1 MQTQSNQAEG
11 RASIHIRQILS
22 RYLRGVQRF
31 LFPILEEKIGPLSE
45 TKQQLIQ
52 ILELLGLERHVAVCR
67 GGRGRPSKDRTALAR
82 AFVAKMVYNLPT
94 TKDLVER
101 LGSDSTLCRICGLWE
116 AVPSEATFS
125 RAFAEFA
132 EMELG
137 ESVHR
142 ALIGK
147 YQAGRLV
154 GHISR
159 DSTEITVRER
169 PVIKAKPARAKR
181 RRGRPRRGEEVPHEV
196 KRLEVQP
203 TRSLEENLKDLPQH
217 CGIGTKVNSK
227 GHTVQWIGYKL
238 HLDVAD
244 GQIPI
249 STILTSASLHDSQA
263 AIPLAQ
269 MTAQRVINCYD
280 LMDAGYDCKPIRAFS
295 LQMGHVPLID
305 FNRRTPGDQREF
317 SPCEAQRF
325 RERSAVERV
334 IGRLKDEFGARMIRV
349 RGAKKVKEH
358 LMFGLLALTADQL
371 LRLVT

>member
-1 MQTQSNQAEG
+1 M
-11 RASIHIRQILS
+11 HIRQILS
-22 RYLRGVQRF
+22 RYVRGVQGI
-31 LFPILEEKIGPLSE
+31 LFPILEEKMGSLSE
-45 TKQQLIQ
+45 TQRQMIQ

-67 GGRGRPSKDRTALAR
+67 GGRGRPAKDRIALAR

-101 LGSDSTLCRICGLWE
+101 LGSDPTLCRICGLGK

-132 EMELG
+132 ERGLA
-137 ESVHR
+137 ESAHE

-159 DSTEITVRER
+159 DSTAIAGREE
-169 PVIKAKPARAKR
+169 PVIKAKPAKSKR
-181 RRGRPRRGEEVPHEV
+181 KRGRPRRGEEVPHEV
-196 KRLEVQP
+196 RRLEVQP
-203 TRSLEENLKDLPQH
+203 TRTLEENLKDLPQT
-217 CGIGTKVNSK
+217 CGIGTKLNSK
-227 GHTVQWIGYKL
+227 GHTQHWIGYKL

-249 STILTSASLHDSQA
+249 SAILTSASVHDSQV

-269 MTAQRVINCYD
+269 MTAQRVDNCYD
-280 LMDAGYDCKPIRAFS
+280 LMDAAYDAKPIRAFS
-295 LQMGHVPLID
+295 RQLGHVPIID
-305 FNRRTPGDQREF
+305 FNRRRPADPREF
-317 SPCEAQRF
+317 SPCEARRF
-325 RERSAVERV
+325 KERTTVERV
-334 IGRLKDEFGARMIRV
+334 YGRLKDEFGGRLIRV
-349 RGAKKVKEH
+349 RGAKKVMEH